1 MISLLLLKQIAQLFL
16 SIFLGWVLV
25 KTRILKPEDSRVF
38 SLLSLYGVM
47 PCIIISSFQL
57 DYSPE
62 IVHGL
67 LLALGSA
74 LGVHIIC
81 FLLTAL
87 LKRPLRLNTIEQATS
102 IYSNAGN
109 LNVPIVSAILGR
121 EWIIFTSMYVIVQL
135 PLLWSHCR
143 ILLSGER
150 TISLRK
156 ILLNVNIVSI
166 FVGAVLFFLHIS
178 LPDLVVGTMAS
189 VSSMV
194 VPMCMMV
201 AGMLM
206 GNVDFRRL
214 VASRGIWKVAFLRL
228 VGYPLVVMVLL
239 KYSGL
244 ARLAPNGE
252 TILLVSFLAAITPS
266 ASAVTQIAQVYG
278 SEGEYAGSINV
289 VTTLLC
295 IITMP
300 LIIALYQF

>member
-16 SIFLGWVLV
+16 CMLLGFCLV
-25 KTRILKPEDSRVF
+25 RAKLLKPADSRV
-38 SLLSLYGVM
+38 LSVVVLYVVM
-47 PCIIISSFQL
+47 PCVIVASFQIDCTAEML
-57 DYSPE
+57 Q
-62 IVHGL
+62 G
-67 LLALGSA
+67 LALS
-74 LGVHIIC
+74 LGTAVLIHVVM
-81 FLLTAL
+81 FLLTYL
-87 LKRPLRLNTIEQATS
+87 LRRPLRLGPVEQAS
-102 IYSNAGN
+102 AIYSNAGN
-109 LNVPIVSAILGR
+109 LIVPIVSAILGR

-189 VSSMV
+189 VSR
-194 VPMCMMV
+194 
-201 AGMLM
+201 GMLM
-206 GNVDFRRL
+206 GNVGFRRL

-228 VGYPLVVMVLL
+228 VGYPLVVMMLL

>member
-16 SIFLGWVLV
+16 CMLLGFCLV
-25 KTRILKPEDSRVF
+25 RAKLLKPADSRV
-38 SLLSLYGVM
+38 LSVVVLYVVM
-47 PCIIISSFQL
+47 PCVIVASFQIDCTAEML
-57 DYSPE
+57 Q
-62 IVHGL
+62 G
-67 LLALGSA
+67 LALS
-74 LGVHIIC
+74 LGTAVLIHVVM
-81 FLLTAL
+81 FLLTYL
-87 LKRPLRLNTIEQATS
+87 LRRPLRLGPVEQAS
-102 IYSNAGN
+102 AIYSNAGN
-109 LNVPIVSAILGR
+109 LIVPIVSAILGR

-178 LPDLVVGTMAS
+178 LPDLVVGTMES

-194 VPMCMMV
+194 GPMCMMV